1 MRILDNDISMKLT
14 IILFICILDVKVWG
28 NKVIRHEYTLF
39 TDRLRR

>member
-1 MRILDNDISMKLT
+1 MRILDNDISIKLT
-14 IILFICILDVKVWG
+14 IILFICILYAKVLG